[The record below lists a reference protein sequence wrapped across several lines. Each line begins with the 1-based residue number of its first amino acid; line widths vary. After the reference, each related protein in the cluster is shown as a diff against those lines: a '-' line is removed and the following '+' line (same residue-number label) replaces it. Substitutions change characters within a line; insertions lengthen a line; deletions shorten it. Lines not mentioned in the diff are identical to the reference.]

1 MFEYIRLLDFPSSP
15 LVYTAIILTE
25 IYWDLQMSNFSLT
38 DEILT
43 KFYTN
48 GLVVTERSAQLRI
61 CLSVSHA
68 LGIVELNFNP
78 SGTLIR
84 GGILFWLRGSLRDR
98 PDISLEF
105 AFIKNEDNVRKCI

>member
-1 MFEYIRLLDFPSSP
+1 MLEYIRLLDFPSSP

-68 LGIVELNFNP
+68 LGIVELNFNL
-78 SGTLIR
+78 SGTLICLIYWNCWTTEKVASKY
-84 GGILFWLRGSLRDR
+84 GGKVDVKAKDELCDSI
-98 PDISLEF
+98 
-105 AFIKNEDNVRKCI
+105 